1 MSADVR
7 HEPLRDPERDAERW
21 TPPLDFAVERA
32 RDTLAQQQ
40 AANIYDNRAMLGA
53 AVHLEIALHDLL
65 AALDNKADQ

>member
-1 MSADVR
+1 MTTTDYS
-7 HEPLRDPERDAERW
+7 PLGDPEDDGGRW
-21 TPPLDFAVERA
+21 VPPLDFALDRA

-65 AALDNKADQ
+65 AALDKKAGQ

>member
-21 TPPLDFAVERA
+21 VPPLDFAVERA

-40 AANIYDNRAMLGA
+40 AANIYDDRAMLRA

-65 AALDNKADQ
+65 AALDKEASR